1 MTATFSGRFHF
12 LMVSSIGW

>member
-1 MTATFSGRFHF
+1 MTATLSGRFHF